1 MEATEAPE
9 CDQFEREYG
18 DDEEGHVGISHLNDD
33 MLLYIFLFLTIKDR
47 IKIERGT

>member
-9 CDQFEREYG
+9 CDQFETEYG
-18 DDEEGHVGISHLNDD
+18 GHVGISHLNDD
-33 MLLYIFLFLTIKDR
+33 MLLYIFMFLTKKDR